1 MVWTIII
8 LVGLLLDQVSKL
20 VAQNHLASG
29 GVVSVIGEF
38 FVLEYHVNTGA
49 AWSFLANQSWGIY
62 VLSAISVG
70 ACVLFIYWLIKIK
83 DHRVR
88 FCLSLIIAGTA
99 GNMVDRIFRGGV
111 IDFLSFRFG
120 QYQFPV
126 FNVADSILVVGV
138 TLLLLSLLFT
148 DSKRLLQEDR
158 PDEDAN
164 RTGSPTKGRSK
175 GSGREEG
182 THGMD

>member
-29 GVVSVIGEF
+29 GAVSVIGEF

-49 AWSFLANQSWGIY
+49 AWSFLANQTWGIY

-83 DHRVR
+83 DRRVR
-88 FCLSLIIAGTA
+88 FCLSLIISGTA
-99 GNMVDRIFRGGV
+99 GNMIDRIFRGGV

-120 QYQFPV
+120 QYQFPI
-126 FNVADSILVVGV
+126 FNVADSILVVGIV
-138 TLLLLSLLFT
+138 LLLISLLFT

-158 PDEDAN
+158 PNGDTD
-164 RTGSPTKGRSK
+164 RTGPSTNGRSK
-175 GSGREEG
+175 EAERDEG
-182 THGMD
+182 TNGVD